1 MRSAACFGDRK
12 EIPCAKR
19 KVFPYQIKPQRL
31 LRDAIN
37 AGHGQWAAWT
47 SGRSS
52 PTMKVVDR
60 LRAYMAAH
68 PADTYQARKP
78 GAAA

>member
-1 MRSAACFGDRK
+1 MGMDELIS
-12 EIPCAKR
+12 EIEAYCAR
-19 KVFPYQIKPQRL
+19 AGIKPQRL

-37 AGHGQWAAWT
+37 AGHGQWAAWM